1 MKKRLLIS
9 CLMLQAVLV
18 AAPLCASATDPCAPE
33 CRGICEDDA
42 RISAL
47 RARVAKNAASH
58 FGLSLLQAPEN
69 RDLYILENKQAWR
82 VLTNQRG
89 DAEELNHAR
98 KKLGYAQMD
107 GNFYAVRPPVAP
119 TDVPVPSP
127 FFGMLRQNLPAHLG
141 FNLVGAY
148 DETDLLAWGAGQYQ
162 RNFST
167 SQKDKNFPELY
178 VSNLAEDKFSSVISR
193 VRAIMNYRDL
203 IATSLNQFMPI
214 DGAHLTQD
222 LANKF
227 GASLETFVEHDLHT
241 HFRMA
246 WEVGKGSARRPNVT
260 ILTWEPQDQEPV
272 LTLDLVGKGV
282 CFDTGG
288 HNLKTPSESAA
299 TMFADKGGALAQLM
313 LATLIMEAN
322 LPVKVRVANGWVV
335 NVPGPGAQMQ
345 SDIYKT
351 LAGQVENADTDAEG
365 RLVLA
370 SILNYLR
377 QNNPAQ
383 VTITA
388 ATLTWAQ
395 LVATGKNAGL
405 FHARKS
411 DPFTKHLKRGMHT
424 AKDPMVHHGIDA
436 RFLDELRKA
445 SKRADMVT
453 CTTLEGDSARADAFL
468 RVHAS
473 QTTQFAHADIAC
485 ADTGTPGMTP
495 GVENLDMFY
504 VLGAFE
510 AVKTY
515 VTAHQ
520 EQVASS
526 S

>member
-1 MKKRLLIS
+1 MKKRHLFS
-9 CLMLQAVLV
+9 CLMLQAVLA
-18 AAPLCASATDPCAPE
+18 AAPLYASATDPCAPE
-33 CRGICEDDA
+33 CRGICEDDV
-42 RISAL
+42 RIGAL
-47 RARVAKNAASH
+47 RARVAKNAAST
-58 FGLSLLQAPEN
+58 FGLSILQEPEN

-82 VLTNQRG
+82 ALTSQRA
-89 DAEELNHAR
+89 DVQDLNHQR
-98 KKLGYAQMD
+98 KKLGYAQME
-107 GNFYAVRPPVAP
+107 GNFYAVRPPVTP

-148 DETDLLAWGAGQYQ
+148 DEADLLAWGAGQYQ

-167 SQKDKNFPELY
+167 SQKDRALPELY
-178 VSNLAEDKFSSVISR
+178 VPNLAEDRLVSVMSR
-193 VRAIMNYRDL
+193 VRAITNYRDL

-227 GASLETFVEHDLHT
+227 GASLETFVEHDLHS

-260 ILTWEPQDQEPV
+260 ILTWAPQDQEPV

-288 HNLKTPSESAA
+288 YNIKTPSESAA

-322 LPVKVRVANGWVV
+322 LPVRLRVANGWVV

-377 QNNPAQ
+377 QNSPAQ
-383 VTITA
+383 VTMTA

-395 LVATGKNAGL
+395 LVATGENAGL

-411 DPFTKHLKRGMHT
+411 DPFTKHLIRGMET
-424 AKDPMVHHGIDA
+424 ARDPMIHHGIDA
-436 RFLDELRKA
+436 RFLNELKKA

-453 CTTLEGDSARADAFL
+453 CTTLNGDSARADAFL

-473 QTTQFAHADIAC
+473 EETQFAHADIAC

-495 GVENLDMFY
+495 GVESLDMFY

-510 AVKTY
+510 AIQTY
-515 VTAHQ
+515 VAGLQ
-520 EQVASS
+520 GQVSS
-526 S
+526 SS